1 MFAVLL
7 FLLLLLLHWNLFLEE
22 FGNIHHLTSECYI
35 LSLEF
40 DGDFFYT

>member
-1 MFAVLL
+1 MFAVVTIPAALII
-7 FLLLLLLHWNLFLEE
+7 LEPVSLGE
-22 FGNIHHLTSECYI
+22 IGNIHHLTSEFYI